1 MFEFGVTIGEKHT
14 YRDWGLVCT
23 KIEIADPE
31 RKTYLVSVPGRD
43 GDLDLSEALTGE
55 ANYGNRE
62 LKMEF
67 IRREKEFA
75 RWHVK
80 YSDILDYCHGQRRR
94 IILDSDRGYFYDG
107 RMKAETDKDF
117 KGAEHITV
125 MVEAEPYKLER
136 YSGIE
141 KWVWDDFCFEDGI
154 IRNYLDLQVNGTMAL
169 MIPGRRKKAVP
180 VFECSEAMIVE
191 YAGQTYNLP
200 AGRSKIL
207 DLRLGEGEHV
217 LTFTGSGTVSIDYRG
232 GRL

>member
-23 KIEIADPE
+23 RIEIADPE

-55 ANYGNRE
+55 VNYGNRE
-62 LKMEF
+62 IKMEF

-80 YSDILDYCHGQRRR
+80 YSDILDYCHGQQRR

-117 KGAEHITV
+117 KGAEHFTI

-141 KWVWDDFCFEDGI
+141 KWVWSDFCFEDGI
-154 IRNYLDLQVNGTMAL
+154 IRNYLDLQVNGTMVL
-169 MIPGRRKKAVP
+169 MIPGRRKKVVP
-180 VFECSEAMIVE
+180 VFECSEALELE

-200 AGRSKIL
+200 VGRSKIL
-207 DLRLGEGEHV
+207 DLQLGEGEHV
-217 LTFTGSGTVSIDYRG
+217 LTFTGSGTVSVDYRG

>member
-1 MFEFGVTIGEKHT
+1 MFEFGVIIGEKHT

-23 KIEIADPE
+23 RIEIADPE

-62 LKMEF
+62 IKMEF

-94 IILDSDRGYFYDG
+94 IILDSDRGYFYSG

-117 KGAEHITV
+117 KSVEHFTI
-125 MVEAEPYKLER
+125 MVDAEPYKLER

-141 KWVWDDFCFEDGI
+141 KWVWSDFCFEDGI
-154 IRNYLDLQVNGTMAL
+154 IRNYKDLPVNGTMVL
-169 MIPGRRKKAVP
+169 MIPGRRKKVVP
-180 VFECSEAMIVE
+180 VFECSEAMTVE
-191 YAGQTYNLP
+191 YAGQAYDLP

-207 DLRLGEGEHV
+207 DLQLGVGEHV
-217 LTFTGSGTVSIDYRG
+217 LTFTGRGVISIDYRG